1 MQQTD
6 VDEIQNTMLIIYKKN
21 LDFFKENHNY
31 IYKKI
36 IDFEQINQFKYSLEF
51 VENHF
56 ELINDKKEYIYKCDH
71 YYDAEDR

>member
-21 LDFFKENHNY
+21 LNFFKENHNY

-36 IDFEQINQFKYSLEF
+36 IDFE
-51 VENHF
+51 
-56 ELINDKKEYIYKCDH
+56 
-71 YYDAEDR
+71 